1 MIVDQDMA
9 RARIGLAAD
18 DDAVRTR
25 LQAAVAALG
34 MPVATAADGNELA
47 DDLELVVLHLALA
60 SEADTLGEMRTA
72 RPGWGRIVVCSPAA
86 GARGVRKAIEQ
97 GADGLVWEAQLEGTL
112 AVTLRAVM
120 AGQVAVPREVW
131 RRIERPEL
139 TNREKQTLG
148 LVIMGLSNGEIA
160 TRLFVSESTVK
171 SHLSSAFRKLGV
183 RSRAEAARVIAD
195 PREGLGT
202 GILAITPT
210 SSSGRSNEPAL
221 PVPEPQEP

>member
-1 MIVDQDMA
+1 MA
-9 RARIGLAAD
+9 SARIGLAAADEETLARLDGAANGLEGAVLTARRAEDLD
-18 DDAVRTR
+18 DDLDV
-25 LQAAVAALG
+25 
-34 MPVATAADGNELA
+34 
-47 DDLELVVLHLALA
+47 VVLHLTLA
-60 SEADTLGEMRTA
+60 TEADRLGELRSA
-72 RPGWGRIVVCSPAA
+72 RPGWARIVVCSPPA
-86 GARGVRKAIEQ
+86 GARGVRKAVEQ
-97 GADGLVWEAQLEGTL
+97 GADGLVWESQIEATL
-112 AVTLRAVM
+112 AVTLRAVV
-120 AGQVAVPREVW
+120 AGQIAVPREVW
-131 RRIERPEL
+131 RRVERPEL

-210 SSSGRSNEPAL
+210 SSSGRSNEAA
-221 PVPEPQEP
+221 PVEPQEP